1 LADIISSGVTMLDP
15 TELFPEVPNLY
26 EFPSIH
32 SDMIYD
38 EHRVNA
44 YQQAIART
52 VKKGDV
58 VVDVGTGTGI
68 LSFLCL
74 RAGAARVHA
83 IDRSPVI
90 NWARQL
96 AEANGIV
103 DQIIFHQ
110 CDSRDAN
117 INEKADVIV
126 SELIGH
132 IAFEEG
138 MVESIS
144 NAMERFLKPGG
155 SLIPQS
161 VTLNAAPV
169 CEREVYRS
177 CIDGW
182 IPTHGID
189 YTVMREQ
196 ALQTSY
202 ITDIDERDLFAKH
215 QSIFSVDFT
224 RNTHLESHAER
235 TFEIYREGYIN
246 GIAFWFDSKLADV
259 VRLSSGPWSKT
270 HWKQC
275 FTPLPYPQKV
285 IAGDKVDVAFTMTL
299 CNRRSDKFSF
309 RVELTKENSSAS

>member
-1 LADIISSGVTMLDP
+1 MLDP

-38 EHRVNA
+38 EHRIDA
-44 YQQAIART
+44 YRRAIGRT
-52 VKKGDV
+52 VKPGDV

-68 LSFLCL
+68 LAFLCL
-74 RAGAARVHA
+74 QAGAARVHA

-96 AEANGIV
+96 AESNGMT

-110 CDSRDAN
+110 CDSRDAD
-117 INEKADVIV
+117 IGEKADVLV

-132 IAFEEG
+132 MAFEEG

-155 SLIPQS
+155 ALIPQS
-161 VTLNAAPV
+161 VTLYAAPV
-169 CEREVYRS
+169 SEREVYKS
-177 CIDGW
+177 CIDNW
-182 IPTHGID
+182 KPAYGID
-189 YTVMREQ
+189 YGVMREQ
-196 ALQTSY
+196 AIQTSY
-202 ITDIDERDLFAKH
+202 VTDIAERDLFAEH
-215 QSIFSVDFT
+215 QPVFSVDFM
-224 RNTHLESHAER
+224 RNTYLEFHTER
-235 TFEIYREGYIN
+235 TFEMYRDGYIN
-246 GIAFWFDSKLADV
+246 GIAFWFDSVLADV

-275 FTPLPYPQKV
+275 FTPLHHPQRV
-285 IAGDKVDVAFTMTL
+285 TAGDNVDVEFAMTL

-309 RVELTKENSSAS
+309 RVEMMKRKSNAS

>member
-1 LADIISSGVTMLDP
+1 MLDP

-32 SDMIYD
+32 NDMIYD

-44 YQQAIART
+44 YRRAIERT
-52 VKKGDV
+52 VKRGDV

-96 AEANGIV
+96 AEANGMA

-117 INEKADVIV
+117 IDEKADVIV

-144 NAMERFLKPGG
+144 DAMKRFLKPNG
-155 SLIPQS
+155 SLIPES
-161 VTLNAAPV
+161 VTLYAAPV
-169 CEREVYRS
+169 SEREVYKS

-182 IPTHGID
+182 KPAYGID
-189 YTVMREQ
+189 YAIMREQ
-196 ALQTSY
+196 AVAASY
-202 ITDIDERDLFAKH
+202 ITEINERDLFARH
-215 QSIFSVDFT
+215 QPIFAVDF
-224 RNTHLESHAER
+224 RRDKQVEVYVER
-235 TFEIYREGYIN
+235 KFEIYRDGVIN
-246 GIAFWFDSKLADV
+246 GVAFWFDSTLLDKV
-259 VRLSSGPWSKT
+259 HLSSGPWTKT

-275 FTPLPYPQKV
+275 FTPLSRPREV
-285 IAGDKVDVAFTMTL
+285 LAGELLDISFSMTL
-299 CNRRSDKFSF
+299 CQRRSDRFTFTVNLK
-309 RVELTKENSSAS
+309 KE

>member
-1 LADIISSGVTMLDP
+1 MLDP

-38 EHRVNA
+38 EHRVGA
-44 YQQAIART
+44 YRRAIERI

-68 LSFLCL
+68 LAFLCL
-74 RAGAARVHA
+74 KAGAARVHA

-90 NWARQL
+90 NWARRL
-96 AEANGIV
+96 AETNGMA

-117 INEKADVIV
+117 VGEQADVIV

-132 IAFEEG
+132 MVFEEG

-144 NAMERFLKPGG
+144 DAMERFLKPDGL
-155 SLIPQS
+155 LIPQA
-161 VTLNAAPV
+161 VTLYAAPV
-169 CEREVYRS
+169 CEREIYKS

-182 IPTHGID
+182 KPAYGID
-189 YTVMREQ
+189 YSVMREQ
-196 ALQTSY
+196 AVEASY
-202 ITDIDERDLFAKH
+202 VAEINERDLLATH
-215 QSIFSVDFT
+215 QPIFSVDFLD
-224 RNTHLESHAER
+224 RAQLEVHAEKA
-235 TFEIYREGYIN
+235 FEIHRDGEIN
-246 GIAFWFDSKLADV
+246 GVAFWFDAKLTDTI
-259 VRLSSGPWSKT
+259 RLSSGPWTKT

-275 FTPLPYPQKV
+275 FTPLIRPRKV
-285 IAGDKVDVAFTMTL
+285 FAGELLDISFSMTL
-299 CNRRSDKFSF
+299 CERKSDRFSF
-309 RVELTKENSSAS
+309 TVEIPQIDDHATQET

>member
-1 LADIISSGVTMLDP
+1 MLDP
-15 TELFPEVPNLY
+15 IELFPEVPNLY

-38 EHRVNA
+38 GHRVNA
-44 YQQAIART
+44 YQRAIERT

-90 NWARQL
+90 DWARQL
-96 AEANGIV
+96 AETNGLT
-103 DQIIFHQ
+103 DKIIFHE
-110 CDSRDAN
+110 CDSRDAD
-117 INEKADVIV
+117 IGEKADVII

-132 IAFEEG
+132 MAFEEG
-138 MVESIS
+138 MVESITD
-144 NAMERFLKPGG
+144 AMGRFLKPNG

-161 VTLNAAPV
+161 VTLYAAPV
-169 CEREVYRS
+169 YEREVYKS

-182 IPTHGID
+182 KPAYGID
-189 YTVMREQ
+189 YTVMREK
-196 ALQTSY
+196 AVQTSY
-202 ITDIDERDLFAKH
+202 ITDIAEQDLFAKH
-215 QSIFSVDFT
+215 QPIFSVDFRRDT
-224 RNTHLESHAER
+224 PVEVHVER

-246 GIAFWFDSKLADV
+246 GMAFWFDSTLADV

-275 FTPLPYPQKV
+275 FTPLPCPKKV
-285 IAGDKVDVAFTMTL
+285 NANDKLDIAFTMLL
-299 CNRRSDKFSF
+299 CNRRSEKFSF
-309 RVELTKENSSAS
+309 SVQLMEGESDAA

>member
-1 LADIISSGVTMLDP
+1 MLDP

-38 EHRVNA
+38 EHRVRA
-44 YQQAIART
+44 YQRAIERT
-52 VKKGDV
+52 VKPGDV

-68 LSFLCL
+68 LAFLCL
-74 RAGAARVHA
+74 QAGAARVHA

-90 NWARQL
+90 DWARRL
-96 AEANGIV
+96 AEANGKA

-110 CDSRDAN
+110 CDSRDAD
-117 INEKADVIV
+117 IGEKADVIV

-155 SLIPQS
+155 SLIPQA
-161 VTLNAAPV
+161 VTLYAAPV
-169 CEREVYRS
+169 CEREVYKS
-177 CIDGW
+177 CIEGW
-182 IPTHGID
+182 KPAYGID

-196 ALQTSY
+196 AIQTSY
-202 ITDIDERDLFAKH
+202 VTDIDERDLFAKH
-215 QSIFSVDFT
+215 QPVFSVDFT
-224 RNTHLESHAER
+224 RSTYLEVHAER
-235 TFEIYREGYIN
+235 TFEMYRDGYIN
-246 GIAFWFDSKLADV
+246 GMAFWFDSTLADV

-285 IAGDKVDVAFTMTL
+285 KAGDRLSVAFTMTL
-299 CNRRSDKFSF
+299 CNRRSDKFAF
-309 RVELTKENSSAS
+309 RVELMKGNSHAS